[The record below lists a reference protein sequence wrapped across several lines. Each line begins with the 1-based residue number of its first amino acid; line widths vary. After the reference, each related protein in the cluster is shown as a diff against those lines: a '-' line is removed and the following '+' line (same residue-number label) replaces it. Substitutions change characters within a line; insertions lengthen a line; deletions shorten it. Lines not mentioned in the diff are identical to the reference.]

1 MSFLIHNYGDRLPAS
16 FIKGEGCRLYD
27 ADNNEYLD
35 FGSGISVTNLGHN
48 HPAVVEAV
56 VNQARSVIHTS
67 NLYEIKLQS
76 ELAELISR
84 NSFGGKLFFCNSGAE
99 ANEAAIKLARLYGN
113 VKHGGKRYKII
124 SMYNSFHGRTYA
136 TMGATAQ
143 EKIQKGFTPMP
154 AYNQYAVFNDIES
167 LKQAVSMNDCAAVIL
182 ELFQGEGGVVP
193 VNADF
198 LKAVRQICDENDML
212 MILDEVQTGYGRTGK
227 LFAYQLFGAEPD
239 IMSLAKG
246 IANGVPMGAI
256 AVKNEIAE
264 LFTPGSHGST
274 FGGNPLACAAGIAVI
289 KEMTKDGFLESVV
302 EKGRVLREYISS
314 ELAGDCVLRGEGLL
328 IGVETKIPPR
338 DVVEACFKKKL
349 LVIPAGSGSVR
360 LYPPLNISCDDL
372 LEGAKIYVSVIKE
385 LLK

>member
-1 MSFLIHNYGDRLPAS
+1 
-16 FIKGEGCRLYD
+16 
-27 ADNNEYLD
+27 
-35 FGSGISVTNLGHN
+35 
-48 HPAVVEAV
+48 
-56 VNQARSVIHTS
+56 
-67 NLYEIKLQS
+67 
-76 ELAELISR
+76 
-84 NSFGGKLFFCNSGAE
+84 
-99 ANEAAIKLARLYGN
+99 
-113 VKHGGKRYKII
+113 
-124 SMYNSFHGRTYA
+124 
-136 TMGATAQ
+136 
-143 EKIQKGFTPMP
+143 
-154 AYNQYAVFNDIES
+154 
-167 LKQAVSMNDCAAVIL
+167 
-182 ELFQGEGGVVP
+182 VVP
-193 VNADF
+193 VDAEF

-264 LFTPGSHGST
+264 LFIPGSHGST

-302 EKGRVLREYISS
+302 EKGHILREYISS

-360 LYPPLNISCDDL
+360 LYPPLNICRDDL